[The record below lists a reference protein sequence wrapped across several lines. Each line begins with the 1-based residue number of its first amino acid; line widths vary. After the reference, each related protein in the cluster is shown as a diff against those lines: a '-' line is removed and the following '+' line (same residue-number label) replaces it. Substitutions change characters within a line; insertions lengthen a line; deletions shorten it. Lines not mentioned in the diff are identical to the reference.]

1 MKIYKLPKYSDSR
14 FYKHFIYSKAND
26 YKEANLYA
34 VTYEHVLTDW
44 EGNVEGSSTN
54 LNELANKLE
63 LGYYPEDTIQEEY
76 LLVNGENAIK
86 DLFKDYPLPIQ
97 QELKSYQQTP
107 NGIYFKPYSIF

>member
-14 FYKHFIYSKAND
+14 FYKHFVYSKAND
-26 YKEANLYA
+26 YEKANLYS

-63 LGYYPEDTIQEEY
+63 LGYYPEDTLQEEY

-86 DLFKDYPLPIQ
+86 DLFNDYPLPIQ
-97 QELKSYQQTP
+97 QELKSYNQTP

>member
-1 MKIYKLPKYSDSR
+1 MVIPVFTSIL
-14 FYKHFIYSKAND
+14 FIQRLMITKMLVYTP
-26 YKEANLYA
+26 

-63 LGYYPEDTIQEEY
+63 LGYYPEDTLQEEY

-97 QELKSYQQTP
+97 QELKSYKQTP
-107 NGIYFKPYSIF
+107 AGIYFKPYSIF